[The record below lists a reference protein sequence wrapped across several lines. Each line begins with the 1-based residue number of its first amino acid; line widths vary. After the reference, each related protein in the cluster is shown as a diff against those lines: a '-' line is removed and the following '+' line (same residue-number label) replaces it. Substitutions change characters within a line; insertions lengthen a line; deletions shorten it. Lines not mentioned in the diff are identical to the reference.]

1 MAQNPLSQLT
11 HHSGIKPTSHQSK
24 KKKKNLPLTEG
35 IVGALRKKNPVFNE
49 LIKLKV
55 SDILCSIHYFFIYF

>member
-11 HHSGIKPTSHQSK
+11 HHSGIKPTSHKS

-55 SDILCSIHYFFIYF
+55 SDILCSIHYFLIYF